1 MRTTAMIDGNN
12 QTIDVIPDAVF
23 WDDYYESLHIAHNAL
38 RDTFDKS
45 GLNQDELASRC
56 GVSKSYVSKRL
67 NGEENL
73 TIKTLAR
80 FGTGMSHRLVIM
92 YQPYSEV
99 GQTNFYY
106 PTPLHVTTSAAY
118 TMSIT
123 YSTSAGLEKNTS
135 PKPANTSIELE
146 KV

>member
-1 MRTTAMIDGNN
+1 MIDGRKQMSN
-12 QTIDVIPDAVF
+12 VIPDAVF
-23 WDDYYESLHIAHNAL
+23 WDDYYESLHTAYNAL

-45 GLNQDELASRC
+45 GMTQDELASRC

-80 FGTGMSHRLVIM
+80 FGTGMNQRLVIM

-106 PTPLHVTTSAAY
+106 STPLHVTTSAAS

-123 YSTSAGLEKNTS
+123 YSTTNTLQANTS
-135 PKPANTSIELE
+135 TKPANVVKELE
-146 KV
+146 KA